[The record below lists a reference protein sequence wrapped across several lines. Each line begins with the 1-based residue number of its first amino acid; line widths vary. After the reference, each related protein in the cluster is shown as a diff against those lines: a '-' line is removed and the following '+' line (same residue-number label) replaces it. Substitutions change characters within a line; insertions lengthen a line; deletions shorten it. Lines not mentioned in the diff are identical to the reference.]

1 MSQNVQDAGTDVAQ
15 SELLK
20 IMTKFVQGV
29 LKISKIMESKEALY
43 KNLSYLL
50 IPLLVLIDL
59 LIKDYSVKYLEFGV
73 PINFLPFIDLLLI
86 YNSGIAFGM
95 FDLDQRIFSNIIFV
109 IGLFIVIYLFK
120 LMKDENTLLRKYSFA
135 LIVGGAL
142 GNLIDRMPDGQV
154 TDMFHFHTSNFSF
167 FVFNPADAFITV
179 GAVLIIY
186 TELFYNN
193 EIKK

>member
-1 MSQNVQDAGTDVAQ
+1 M
-15 SELLK
+15 
-20 IMTKFVQGV
+20 
-29 LKISKIMESKEALY
+29 MESKEVLY

-50 IPLLVLIDL
+50 IPLLVLTDL

-73 PINFLPFIDLLLI
+73 SINFIPFIDLLLI

-95 FDLDQRIFSNIIFV
+95 FDLDERIFSNIIFV

-120 LMKDENTLLRKYSFA
+120 LMKDENALLRKYSFA

-142 GNLIDRMPDGQV
+142 GNLIDRIPDGQV

-167 FVFNPADAFITV
+167 FVFNPADAFISV

-186 TELFYNN
+186 SELFYKN
-193 EIKK
+193 EITK

>member
-1 MSQNVQDAGTDVAQ
+1 MSQNVQDAGTDLAQ

-20 IMTKFVQGV
+20 IMTKFVQDV

-59 LIKDYSVKYLEFGV
+59 LIKDYSLKYLEFGV
-73 PINFLPFIDLLLI
+73 SVNFIPLIDLLLI
-86 YNSGIAFGM
+86 YNSGIAFGI
-95 FDLDQRIFSNIIFV
+95 FDLDERIFSNIIFV
-109 IGLFIVIYLFK
+109 VGLFIVIYLYK
-120 LMKDENTLLRKYSFA
+120 LMKHEDALLRKYSFA
-135 LIVGGAL
+135 LIIGGAL
-142 GNLIDRMPDGQV
+142 GNLIDRIPDGQV

-167 FVFNPADAFITV
+167 FVFNPADAFISV

-186 TELFYNN
+186 SELFHKN
-193 EIKK
+193 EITK

>member
-1 MSQNVQDAGTDVAQ
+1 MSQNVQDAGIDVAQ
-15 SELLK
+15 SERLK
-20 IMTKFVQGV
+20 IMKKFVQDV
-29 LKISKIMESKEALY
+29 FKISKMMESKEALS
-43 KNLSYLL
+43 KNLAYLL
-50 IPLLVLIDL
+50 IPLLVLMDL
-59 LIKDYSVKYLEFGV
+59 LIKDYSIKYLELGV
-73 PINFLPFIDLLLI
+73 PVNFISFIDLLLI

-109 IGLFIVIYLFK
+109 IGLIIVIYLFK
-120 LMKDENTLLRKYSFA
+120 LMKDENALLRKYSFA

-142 GNLIDRMPDGQV
+142 GNLIDRIPDGQV

-167 FVFNPADAFITV
+167 FVFNPADAFISI

-186 TELFYNN
+186 TEIFYKN